1 MSAIEVRVP
10 DIGDF
15 KDVPVI
21 DVLVKPGDTV
31 GVDDSLITLESDKAT
46 MDVPA
51 PSAGTI
57 MELRVRT
64 GDKVSE
70 GSVVLTL
77 EPNGAREPAKPAAA
91 AASKAGSRTAS
102 AAKPIAGTA

>member
-15 KDVPVI
+15 RDVPVI

-31 GVDDSLITLESDKAT
+31 SVDDSLITLESDKAT

-51 PSAGTI
+51 PSAGI
-57 MELRVRT
+57 VRELRVRT

-77 EPNGAREPAKPAAA
+77 EPNGAHLMLIYNNGDKEVWERQ
-91 AASKAGSRTAS
+91 
-102 AAKPIAGTA
+102 